1 MCPKGGGRG
10 RGAAARP
17 FASHTFLSMAHTPTT
32 IALVRSV
39 VDASSMKDAEAL
51 RRRPT
56 CEPAWIPAPL
66 PSPRTYSAPGVV
78 GTLAGSLL
86 VALVLMGAVVWQ
98 VRRRKRRWSQETLDH
113 VNLKVSS

>member
-78 GTLAGSLL
+78 GTLAGSIREGDFPSSKWRGMRKKSL
-86 VALVLMGAVVWQ
+86 AGADDMA
-98 VRRRKRRWSQETLDH
+98 RKARA
-113 VNLKVSS
+113 